1 MFMLNIA
8 KMYNNVISMSQKNKT
23 KSSNQVILNNV
34 YWPILQFNL
43 LFVKGNKRKV
53 GFKVES

>member
-1 MFMLNIA
+1 MFMWNMA

-34 YWPILQFNL
+34 YCPILQFNL
-43 LFVKGNKRKV
+43 LFVKG
-53 GFKVES
+53 SQ

>member
-43 LFVKGNKRKV
+43 LFVKG
-53 GFKVES
+53 SQ